1 MLVYQKSYVKASVGT
16 RVFNEA
22 LKLELSSVAA
32 LQIRDGFGD
41 VLSVC
46 DGYMVH
52 LNT

>member
-22 LKLELSSVAA
+22 WKLELSSVA
-32 LQIRDGFGD
+32 LQISDGFGD
-41 VLSVC
+41 VLSV